1 MILINID
8 QITYIDCGTS
18 ATSVIGNPYIDIHF
32 TNGKSKRI
40 SCESD
45 VQLHTIVNKIVTN
58 SRYKIT
64 FVSDLFSQ
72 SD

>member
-1 MILINID
+1 MSNWKRSAPLP
-8 QITYIDCGTS
+8 IT
-18 ATSVIGNPYIDIHF
+18 YIDIHF